1 MGDGD
6 LLKRNAL
13 QLPHTAYNLSHK
25 YEADEWATS
34 CTLLTSVSTVN
45 VEYNVMTRW

>member
-13 QLPHTAYNLSHK
+13 QLPHTTYNLSYQ
-25 YEADEWATS
+25 YEADEWAAIW
-34 CTLLTSVSTVN
+34 TLLTSVSTVN
-45 VEYNVMTRW
+45 MEYNAMARW

>member
-13 QLPHTAYNLSHK
+13 QLPHTMYNLSHR
-25 YEADEWATS
+25 YEAGEWDAIW
-34 CTLLTSVSTVN
+34 TLLTSVSTMN
-45 VEYNVMTRW
+45 IEYNAMGRW